1 MSRVTFEADR
11 EEIERRTGQSAESF
25 AAAAVRDAI
34 RYDPLTQSWGHI
46 GRDDRIRIR
55 AAEESIYGT
64 TPEKEPRAEL
74 PPWPLATSPEAYVDK
89 YRDRDPGS
97 LSEAVRERLEIAR
110 TILDHERDVRA
121 AEDTYDEGKD

>member
-46 GRDDRIRIR
+46 GRDDLVRIR

-74 PPWPLATSPEAYVDK
+74 PSWPLTTPPAAYVEK
-89 YRDRDPGS
+89 YGDRDPGS
-97 LSEAVRERLEIAR
+97 LAKAVRERLELAQLILAR
-110 TILDHERDVRA
+110 EVVRA
-121 AEDTYDEGKD
+121 AVED